1 MLFVALFK
9 AKASTPKERIAR
21 RVEWQIP
28 EGIEPVAEYWL
39 QTADPTVIAIFEADS
54 VAPIMATLAE
64 WGDVFDI
71 TVVPAVTSEEGLE
84 LAQQMMQG

>member
-1 MLFVALFK
+1 MLFVALLK
-9 AKASTPKERIAR
+9 ATASTPKERIAR
-21 RVEWQIP
+21 RAEWQYP
-28 EGIEPVAEYWL
+28 EGQRLVAEYWL
-39 QTADPTVIAIFEADS
+39 QTADPTVVSIFESDS